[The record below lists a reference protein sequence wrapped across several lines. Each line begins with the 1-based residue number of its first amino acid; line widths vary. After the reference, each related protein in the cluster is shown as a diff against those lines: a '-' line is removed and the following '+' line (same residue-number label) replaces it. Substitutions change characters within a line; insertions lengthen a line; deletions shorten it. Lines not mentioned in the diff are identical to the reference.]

1 MVEATSATRAL
12 PALLLALLAARGRA
26 WLIAPKLTV
35 QSNLPLTQALRD
47 ATEHKLGKQL
57 ERYDKYLQSV
67 SVNLKVEHRAL
78 HDTEHRGKEAHIAEV
93 TALCQDK
100 HVMHVTHESDDMY
113 ASLDLLADQLGRKL
127 RKYKDRR
134 SRHRQSRIATGDIFE
149 VQPHAHGHAWSCAL
163 RDTSARD

>member
-1 MVEATSATRAL
+1 
-12 PALLLALLAARGRA
+12 
-26 WLIAPKLTV
+26 
-35 QSNLPLTQALRD
+35 
-47 ATEHKLGKQL
+47 
-57 ERYDKYLQSV
+57 
-67 SVNLKVEHRAL
+67 
-78 HDTEHRGKEAHIAEV
+78 
-93 TALCQDK
+93 
-100 HVMHVTHESDDMY
+100 MHVTHESDDMY

>member
-1 MVEATSATRAL
+1 MF
-12 PALLLALLAARGRA
+12 AR
-26 WLIAPKLTV
+26 P
-35 QSNLPLTQALRD
+35 
-47 ATEHKLGKQL
+47 QL